1 LAGEPGRQ
9 PPCDAAAVVGFRVD
23 LLVGGSVVVEVK
35 SLVALVAVHRKQIL
49 RYLRLSG
56 RRFGFLL
63 NFGAALRKDGIVRV
77 ANGLRRQTGTVGSTA

>member
-1 LAGEPGRQ
+1 L
-9 PPCDAAAVVGFRVD
+9 GFVRFSWR
-23 LLVGGSVVVEVK
+23 L
-35 SLVALVAVHRKQIL
+35 LVALVAVHRKQIL

-77 ANGLRRQTGTVGSTA
+77 ADGLRRQTGTVGSTA